1 MSLSSPTQATPA
13 IEPITILLVDDDPG
27 ILETLV
33 EIFEDMGYN
42 ARTAST
48 GNQALRLLRERSF
61 NLALLDIRLPDMD
74 GTELLAQARQLQ
86 PSLKC
91 VMATGNTTLQPAID
105 SLNQGAYAYLLKP
118 VDVPNVKDTVRRAL
132 EQQRL
137 ELQNKL
143 LLDITDAALATLELE
158 ELLTSVL
165 GKFVAYY
172 RADGGEIFLT
182 DSVAGTLVPRAQQG
196 GLSAGTMRLGQGLT
210 GRAGKEEC
218 ILAATGSLLG
228 SDPVHALGVQA
239 ALAAPLSSRNRLVG
253 AIRLDWRGPRVFT
266 VEEEDLL
273 QVLSE
278 RAAVQI
284 DNARQY
290 DEERHLAHDLVERI
304 GLEERIELI
313 CRYLM
318 NVNGVNRSVVWLGAG
333 DSLMYAGSVGL
344 DLRHER
350 LLRRIEASFQE
361 LQPEARC
368 ILESGRA
375 TVADGDAL
383 VALLPDEL
391 LEQAG
396 VRSVLLVPLRFEGR
410 AIGLI
415 SLDQPHVERGF
426 SDLQIRQTTTVAFMS
441 AGAIQQARTIQE
453 ERHMA
458 RTLAE
463 SFLSK
468 TPVRGDVQLASYYEP
483 ASEVAQIGGDY
494 YDFIELD
501 RYRLGIVIGD
511 VCGKGL
517 TAAIY
522 TGKAKDML
530 YAYARENF
538 EIAQEAGESPSTE
551 WVITRLNRALYT
563 QMSEDCMFIT
573 MMYGVLDTRTGA
585 FTYTN
590 AAHPPPILHQPES
603 GLLVELAPGGAVQV
617 YPELA
622 EEDEL
627 DTTDDRPVNGMVGAF
642 ESMTFT
648 EHTLVLEPDSVLTMF
663 TDGVTEA
670 RSGGV
675 MLQSEGVRD
684 VVREHASAS
693 ADQIA
698 GAIYARASEF
708 SQGRLRDDVAII
720 VVKLTPGK

>member
-1 MSLSSPTQATPA
+1 MSPSSATTAAPA
-13 IEPITILLVDDDPG
+13 IEPVSILLVDDDPG

-48 GNQALRLLRERSF
+48 GHQALNLLRERSF

-105 SLNQGAYAYLLKP
+105 SLNEGAYAYLLKP

-137 ELQNKL
+137 ELQNQL
-143 LLDITDAALATLELE
+143 LLDITDAALATLELD
-158 ELLTSVL
+158 ELLASVL

-172 RADGGEIFLT
+172 RADGGEIFLM
-182 DSVAGTLVPRAQQG
+182 DSIEGVLYPRAQYGAISG
-196 GLSAGTMRLGQGLT
+196 GPTRLGEGLA
-210 GRAGKEEC
+210 GRAGQEEV
-218 ILAATGSLLG
+218 ILAATGSLLA
-228 SDPVHALGVQA
+228 SDPISAHGVKA
-239 ALAAPLSSRNRLVG
+239 AIAAPLSSRNRLVG
-253 AIRLDWRGPRVFT
+253 AIRLDWRGPRIFS
-266 VEEEDLL
+266 VEEEELL

-290 DEERHLAHDLVERI
+290 DEERHLAHNLVERI

-318 NVNGVNRSVVWLGAG
+318 SVTGVNRSVVWLGAG
-333 DSLMYAGSVGL
+333 DSLSYAGSVGL

-350 LLRRIEASFQE
+350 LLRRIEASFGE
-361 LQPEARC
+361 LRPEVRR
-368 ILESGRA
+368 ILASGRA
-375 TVADGDAL
+375 TVATGEAL
-383 VALLPDEL
+383 VSLLPDEL

-415 SLDQPHVERGF
+415 SLDQPYVERGF
-426 SDLQIRQTTTVAFMS
+426 SDLQVRQATTVAFMS

-468 TPVRGDVQLASYYEP
+468 TPQRTDVQLASYYEP

-501 RYRLGIVIGD
+501 RHHLGIVIGD

-538 EIAQEAGESPSTE
+538 EHAVESGQNPSTQ

-573 MMYGVLDTRTGA
+573 MMYGVLDTRTGG

-590 AAHPPPILHQPES
+590 AAHPPPILYQPES
-603 GLLVELAPGGAVQV
+603 GQLLELTPGGVQQV
-617 YPELA
+617 YPEPEDGGAA
-622 EEDEL
+622 EAA
-627 DTTDDRPVNGMVGAF
+627 DDRPVNGMVGAF
-642 ESMTFT
+642 ETMTFT
-648 EHTLVLEPDSVLTMF
+648 EHAVQLQPGSVVTMF

-675 MLQSEGVRD
+675 MLQSEGVRE
-684 VVREHASAS
+684 VVREHAGER

-698 GAIYARASEF
+698 GAIYTRASEF
-708 SQGRLRDDVAII
+708 AQGRLRDDVAII
-720 VVKLTPGK
+720 VVKLAPGE

>member
-1 MSLSSPTQATPA
+1 LSPSATTSAAPA

-48 GNQALRLLRERSF
+48 GRQALNLLRERSF

-74 GTELLAQARQLQ
+74 GTELLAEARQLQ

-143 LLDITDAALATLELE
+143 LLDITDAALATLELD

-172 RADGGEIFLT
+172 RADGGEIFLM
-182 DSVAGTLVPRAQQG
+182 DSIDGMLVPRVQHG
-196 GLSAGTMRLGQGLT
+196 GLSAGPVRLGQGLA
-210 GRAGKEEC
+210 GRVGKEEC
-218 ILAATGSLLG
+218 IIAATGSLLS
-228 SDPVHALGVQA
+228 SDPIAAQGIQA
-239 ALAAPLSSRNRLVG
+239 AIAAPLSSRNRLVG
-253 AIRLDWRGPRVFT
+253 AIRLDWRGSRIFT
-266 VEEEDLL
+266 VEEEELL

-290 DEERHLAHDLVERI
+290 DEERHLAHNLVERI
-304 GLEERIELI
+304 DLEERIELI

-318 NVNGVNRSVVWLGAG
+318 NVTGVNRSVVWLGAG
-333 DSLMYAGSVGL
+333 DSLMYAGSVNL

-361 LQPEARC
+361 LRPEVRR

-375 TVADGDAL
+375 TVATGDAL
-383 VALLPDEL
+383 ISLLPDEL

-415 SLDQPHVERGF
+415 SLDQPHIERGF
-426 SDLQIRQTTTVAFMS
+426 SELQVRQATTVAFMS

-463 SFLSK
+463 SFLST
-468 TPVRGDVQLASYYEP
+468 TPVRTDVQLASYYEP

-501 RYRLGIVIGD
+501 RHHLGIVIGD

-538 EIAQEAGESPSTE
+538 EVALEAGQSPSTQ

-590 AAHPPPILHQPES
+590 AAHPPPILYQPES
-603 GLLVELAPGGAVQV
+603 ARLVELAPGGAVQV
-617 YPELA
+617 YPELDGDGTA
-622 EEDEL
+622 EPS
-627 DTTDDRPVNGMVGAF
+627 DDRPVNGMVGAF
-642 ESMTFT
+642 ENMTFT
-648 EHTLVLEPDSVLTMF
+648 EHTIALEPSSVLTMF

-684 VVREHASAS
+684 VVREHYGER
-693 ADQIA
+693 ADRIA
-698 GAIYARASEF
+698 NAIYSRASEF
-708 SQGRLRDDVAII
+708 AQGRLRDDVAII
-720 VVKLTPGK
+720 VVKLAPSG